1 MGHQK
6 RAYYSC
12 RCWDHMTFVSVLKK
26 KITLLQWGHTGI
38 PGGNF
43 SLLPI
48 EHQPCSPKYSWKIK
62 KNSTP
67 ERARHLIYW
76 WYILRLGI
84 LCWGHRWDCCSHTL
98 LFYLSHQN
106 LFDFIYQHPPYLQV
120 SNSDFRSI
128 ISLHICSVIP
138 RGNGWRDLIPY
149 YFILAWQT
157 SALNVTTSGMTT
169 YSHLLYSL

>member
-1 MGHQK
+1 MLGSYDFCECFEKKNYFIIMGPHRNSRWEFQ
-6 RAYYSC
+6 
-12 RCWDHMTFVSVLKK
+12 FVTNRTPTMFS
-26 KITLLQWGHTGI
+26 KI
-38 PGGNF
+38 F
-43 SLLPI
+43 M
-48 EHQPCSPKYSWKIK
+48 KDK

-84 LCWGHRWDCCSHTL
+84 LCCGHRWDCCSHTL